1 MCIILNVDKLTNL
14 VFTAFK
20 RVEYVEYMQV
30 IYVLFAIPQIK
41 HHSYRMHLLIDS
53 FLQQINDSSDD
64 SLALRLT
71 LDYLKLNLF

>member
-1 MCIILNVDKLTNL
+1 MHIILNVDKLTNL

-41 HHSYRMHLLIDS
+41 HHSHRMHLLIDS
-53 FLQQINDSSDD
+53 FLQKINDSSDD
-64 SLALRLT
+64 RPRVSLC
-71 LDYLKLNLF
+71 D